1 MKIDALQ
8 KWQNELLADLSPA
21 VIGFLKHS
29 YRTGRLL
36 DIDRLYST
44 MFHDWDVLQK
54 DCCDMEEAVRSL
66 EWSVMPKCKAG
77 EEPDAL
83 AQEVAQVVE
92 EALWRRSA
100 GYEARAYSHTFPE
113 LVGALVHAL
122 FRGYNVHEIVW
133 ENDGELV
140 FPARYVQLPAQ
151 FLAWEDKAGRP
162 DRLLLVRDGMGEEPV
177 PFPAWKFIVALNTTG
192 PDHPIFNAAYFSL
205 VKWFTAFKFGLGWY
219 MEYCQKYG
227 IPTKVIQY
235 GNEAERQKIIDSMQ
249 DERVL
254 NTVFVQEGR
263 KYELGHAPA
272 SGASLPQRDLVQ
284 LAEAACHKLILGQT
298 LTSDTSEHGGSL
310 AQARVHAGVQADVV
324 KKRAEYVA
332 EVLNAQ
338 LIPAIVLAN
347 FGRLE
352 GMPLPELRCKLPEA
366 VANTAKAQFWKAV
379 LEIPGMRAKQS
390 EVYESLGIA
399 QPGDGDAVFGG
410 TKDPSTPIGYAEAGE
425 GRGAKLNGGAG
436 DVRSAEGKAAGPSS
450 SDPGQ
455 GRSSVSEPEAL
466 RRDGTPRLDAPKLR
480 GSGDDVQGAKAAERK
495 EDAAQVWLE
504 PLRRELQE
512 ARRNGST
519 LADIRAGLAKWRPDT
534 QALAGVFAANAEQ
547 GFFGVQEEQ
556 LPDDVAAANPYGC
569 NQYGEGWRQPHNGL
583 GSKPGKPVKKG
594 DKKAEE
600 KKQEPPKKEL
610 SDDERRKKAIER
622 CKKALRPRNGEEA
635 KVSFDDSVPPEMIEE
650 TADTLEDLQRKY
662 PTTMHIVGSV
672 DAKNDNTGAWATSY
686 KIEINHDRSKGGV
699 FDLGRWKSYDRDKQ
713 ERTGFTRHN
722 VGATD
727 KGISLRDVVTHEYGH
742 VLQRKV
748 DDTAE
753 AARDRKRWGWSVS
766 PDSQQAIDINARLK
780 RAFTKAK
787 KTGDIYGISEYAK
800 KNHKEFFAECFAA
813 RERGE
818 KIPDYVNKVLDE
830 VIEYA
835 KVRA

>member
-1 MKIDALQ
+1 MTVMKIDALQ

-92 EALWRRSA
+92 EALWRRST

-133 ENDGELV
+133 ENDGELI

-227 IPTKVIQY
+227 IPTKVIEY
-235 GNEAERQKIIDSMQ
+235 GSEEEKQKIIASMQ

-263 KYELGHAPA
+263 KYEMGHAPA

-298 LTSDTSEHGGSL
+298 LTSDTSAHGGSL

-338 LIPAIVLAN
+338 LVPAIVLAN

-366 VANTAKAQFWKAV
+366 VANTQKAQFWQAV
-379 LEIPGMRAKQS
+379 LAIPGMRVKQS
-390 EVYESLGIA
+390 EVYESLGVA
-399 QPGDGDAVFGG
+399 APGEGDEVFGG
-410 TKDPSTPIGYAEAGE
+410 TGDERST
-425 GRGAKLNGGAG
+425 
-436 DVRSAEGKAAGPSS
+436 DGKAAGPSS
-450 SDPGQ
+450 PDARTASGYAEATPL
-455 GRSSVSEPEAL
+455 RSSGESVHGARAEAES
-466 RRDGTPRLDAPKLR
+466 K
-480 GSGDDVQGAKAAERK
+480 Q
-495 EDAAQVWLE
+495 DAAQVWLE

-512 ARRNGST
+512 ARRKGST

-534 QALAGVFAANAEQ
+534 RALADVFAENAEQ
-547 GFFGVQEEQ
+547 GFFGVQEELQ
-556 LPDDVAAANPYGC
+556 PDDVAAANPYGC

-594 DKKAEE
+594 DKKENDKKEEE
-600 KKQEPPKKEL
+600 KKKAAFVPAKSVKEAEEYARALGIKYVDYAGL
-610 SDDERRKKAIER
+610 SMETVNALNESLTSTVRQFPETLNNLRYVGTAQGRRKVY
-622 CKKALRPRNGEEA
+622 EE
-635 KVSFDDSVPPEMIEE
+635 SV
-650 TADTLEDLQRKY
+650 RKY
-662 PTTMHIVGSV
+662 YEKRLAKLKDISPRYYERELKRSV
-672 DAKNDNTGAWATSY
+672 DSYFRAKHEAFCFQHQEIFDNPDMVGLCVNARRYNEASMEKQHKDLPYQVRIKHWPEGCGTVKSVMDHELGHIIDFTYGVSSDAQFQYNKAHGLPGVGRVTRDNLSGYALTNSKETVAEGWTEYVNNPKPRAWARFIGEI
-686 KIEINHDRSKGGV
+686 IEKNKKSSEKG
-699 FDLGRWKSYDRDKQ
+699 
-713 ERTGFTRHN
+713 
-722 VGATD
+722 
-727 KGISLRDVVTHEYGH
+727 
-742 VLQRKV
+742 
-748 DDTAE
+748 
-753 AARDRKRWGWSVS
+753 
-766 PDSQQAIDINARLK
+766 
-780 RAFTKAK
+780 
-787 KTGDIYGISEYAK
+787 
-800 KNHKEFFAECFAA
+800 
-813 RERGE
+813 
-818 KIPDYVNKVLDE
+818 
-830 VIEYA
+830 
-835 KVRA
+835 

>member
-227 IPTKVIQY
+227 IPTKVIEY
-235 GNEAERQKIIDSMQ
+235 GSEAEKQKIIASMQ

-263 KYELGHAPA
+263 KYEMGHAPA

-298 LTSDTSEHGGSL
+298 LTSDTSAHGGSL

-338 LIPAIVLAN
+338 LVPAIVLAN
-347 FGRLE
+347 FGKLE

-366 VANTAKAQFWKAV
+366 VANTQKAQFWQAV
-379 LEIPGMRAKQS
+379 LAIPGMRVKQS
-390 EVYESLGIA
+390 EVYESLGVA
-399 QPGDGDAVFGG
+399 APGEGDEVFGG
-410 TKDPSTPIGYAEAGE
+410 TKDE
-425 GRGAKLNGGAG
+425 GRGTKLNGGAG

-450 SDPGQ
+450 PDARTASGYAEATPL
-455 GRSSVSEPEAL
+455 RSSGES
-466 RRDGTPRLDAPKLR
+466 
-480 GSGDDVQGAKAAERK
+480 VQGAKVK
-495 EDAAQVWLE
+495 EEKKQDAAQVWLE

-512 ARRNGST
+512 ARKKGST

-534 QALAGVFAANAEQ
+534 HALADVFAANAEQ

-556 LPDDVAAANPYGC
+556 LSDDVAAANPYGC
-569 NQYGEGWRQPHNGL
+569 NQYGEGWAKAHNGL
-583 GSKPGKPVKKG
+583 GSRPGKRQKKTVG
-594 DKKAEE
+594 DKIREAF
-600 KKQEPPKKEL
+600 P
-610 SDDERRKKAIER
+610 DERTKITT
-622 CKKALRPRNGEEA
+622 
-635 KVSFDDSVPPEMIEE
+635 VPE
-650 TADTLEDLQRKY
+650 LEDLGVEEGIVYVDRRVAKKLMGGRQRVK
-662 PTTMHIVGSV
+662 
-672 DAKNDNTGAWATSY
+672 AKNLKKKIEMVLTPPYQVGEPYTDETSKNRKNKRVNVYKQVNGKTSY
-686 KIEINHDRSKGGV
+686 VTIELNGKEKGGIV
-699 FDLGRWKSYDRDKQ
+699 TFVKDASETHLKQ
-713 ERTGFTRHN
+713 
-722 VGATD
+722 
-727 KGISLRDVVTHEYGH
+727 KGIGVF
-742 VLQRKV
+742 K
-748 DDTAE
+748 
-753 AARDRKRWGWSVS
+753 
-766 PDSQQAIDINARLK
+766 
-780 RAFTKAK
+780 
-787 KTGDIYGISEYAK
+787 
-800 KNHKEFFAECFAA
+800 
-813 RERGE
+813 
-818 KIPDYVNKVLDE
+818 
-830 VIEYA
+830 
-835 KVRA
+835 

>member
-83 AQEVAQVVE
+83 AQEVAKVVE

-162 DRLLLVRDGMGEEPV
+162 DRLLLVRDGMGEEPM

-227 IPTKVIQY
+227 IPTKVIEY
-235 GNEAERQKIIDSMQ
+235 GSEAEKQKIIASMQ

-263 KYELGHAPA
+263 KYEMGHAPA

-298 LTSDTSEHGGSL
+298 LTSDTSAHGGSL

-338 LIPAIVLAN
+338 LVPAIVLAN
-347 FGRLE
+347 FGKLE

-366 VANTAKAQFWKAV
+366 VANTQKAQFWQAV
-379 LEIPGMRAKQS
+379 LAIPGMRVKQS
-390 EVYESLGIA
+390 EVYESLGVA
-399 QPGDGDAVFGG
+399 APGEGDEVFGG
-410 TKDPSTPIGYAEAGE
+410 TGDERST
-425 GRGAKLNGGAG
+425 
-436 DVRSAEGKAAGPSS
+436 DDKAAGPSS
-450 SDPGQ
+450 PDARTASGYAEATPL
-455 GRSSVSEPEAL
+455 RSSGESVH
-466 RRDGTPRLDAPKLR
+466 
-480 GSGDDVQGAKAAERK
+480 GARAEVESK
-495 EDAAQVWLE
+495 QDAAQVWLE

-512 ARRNGST
+512 ARRKGST

-534 QALAGVFAANAEQ
+534 HALADVFAENAEQ
-547 GFFGVQEEQ
+547 GFFGVQEELQ
-556 LPDDVAAANPYGC
+556 PDDVAAANPYGC

-622 CKKALRPRNGEEA
+622 CKKLLRPKDGEKAE
-635 KVSFDDSVPPEMIEE
+635 VSFDDSVPTEMIEE

-748 DDTAE
+748 DDAAE

>member
-162 DRLLLVRDGMGEEPV
+162 DRLLLIRDGMGEEPV

-227 IPTKVIQY
+227 IPTKVIEY
-235 GNEAERQKIIDSMQ
+235 GSEAEKQKIIASMQ

-263 KYELGHAPA
+263 KYEMGHAPA

-298 LTSDTSEHGGSL
+298 LTSDTSAHGGSL

-338 LIPAIVLAN
+338 LVPAIVLAN

-366 VANTAKAQFWKAV
+366 VANTQKAQFWQAV
-379 LEIPGMRAKQS
+379 LAIPGMRVKQS
-390 EVYESLGIA
+390 EVYESLGVA
-399 QPGDGDAVFGG
+399 APGEGDEVFG
-410 TKDPSTPIGYAEAGE
+410 SAG
-425 GRGAKLNGGAG
+425 GDDGSGGAKAKVKEEA
-436 DVRSAEGKAAGPSS
+436 DAQVGK
-450 SDPGQ
+450 
-455 GRSSVSEPEAL
+455 EA
-466 RRDGTPRLDAPKLR
+466 
-480 GSGDDVQGAKAAERK
+480 VQGAKVK
-495 EDAAQVWLE
+495 EEKKQDAAQVWLE

-512 ARRNGST
+512 ARKKGST
-519 LADIRAGLAKWRPDT
+519 LADIRAALAGWRPDT
-534 QALAGVFAANAEQ
+534 HALADVFAANAEQ
-547 GFFGVQEEQ
+547 GFFGPQEEAA
-556 LPDDVAAANPYGC
+556 PDDVAAANPYGC

-600 KKQEPPKKEL
+600 KKQESPKKEL

-622 CKKALRPRNGEEA
+622 CKKLLRPKDGEKAE
-635 KVSFDDSVPPEMIEE
+635 VSFDDSVPTEMIEE

-699 FDLGRWKSYDRDKQ
+699 FDLGRWKAYDRDKQ

-742 VLQRKV
+742 VLQKKV
-748 DDTAE
+748 EVIAETA
-753 AARDRKRWGWSVS
+753 RRNKRWGFSVS
-766 PDSQQAIDINARLK
+766 PESQQAIDINARLK

-787 KTGDIYGISEYAK
+787 KTGDIYGVSEYAET
-800 KNHKEFFAECFAA
+800 NHKEFFSECFAA